1 MALSKITWAERVR
14 LVCIASIASAFAAVA
29 IPATIS
35 TPVEA
40 KTPGKTYCF
49 VGKCHRVKTIA
60 ETQAMVGKEEAIT
73 ASHYDDCSKDRF
85 NPCGLTSSGEQF
97 HPDRPDNT
105 ASPIYPDGTQLLV
118 WSPEN
123 KRALV
128 VRVNNAG
135 PYWGN
140 RTLDLSRAAAEKLG
154 FEGDGVAKL
163 KLKVIKAPEE
173 HETKYVKNRNYD
185 PVPGDI
191 GQYAS
196 LDEAQQGM
204 AVVLAFKATTGSPY
218 APVTTANAF
227 KGQGIGSN
235 MLVAEA
241 PQAMG
246 RSLTLAYSGEDVRHT
261 PIVFGGFSTQSRIGA
276 PSRSQEVAA
285 NQTEWDEDRVIDEPQ
300 PQVVAAM
307 TETSSITE
315 QAAAAPRQAAGE
327 PRQAAEAREAP
338 EAKKVPKARLAAAA
352 YEDDAK
358 PRKGKMKVVSDDD
371 DTKSKKKVASNR
383 DDGDIKGKKVARKSD
398 DDEDTKAKKKVARN
412 NDEDED
418 GRSERRRSRREVASY
433 EERRSYSAERD
444 YEYRSRFAQVER
456 NYGSGG
462 RSEGG
467 RSAGQLMSD
476 NLRPL

>member
-14 LVCIASIASAFAAVA
+14 LACIASIASAFAAVA

-163 KLKVIKAPEE
+163 KVKVIKAPEE

-196 LDEAQQGM
+196 LDDAQQGM
-204 AVVLAFKATTGSPY
+204 AVVLAFKATTGSPF

-227 KGQGIGSN
+227 KGQGIGST

-246 RSLTLAYSGEDVRHT
+246 RSVTLAYSGEDVQHT
-261 PIVFGGFSTQSRIGA
+261 PIAFGGFSTQSRIGA
-276 PSRSQEVAA
+276 PARGEEVAA
-285 NQTEWDEDRVIDEPQ
+285 NQTEWDEDRIVDEQ
-300 PQVVAAM
+300 PKVVAAL

-315 QAAAAPRQAAGE
+315 QAAAAA
-327 PRQAAEAREAP
+327 PRQAAEARDAP
-338 EAKKVPKARLAAAA
+338 EAKKAPKARLAAVAQD
-352 YEDDAK
+352 EDSK
-358 PRKGKMKVVSDDD
+358 PRKSA
-371 DTKSKKKVASNR
+371 KKKIAGDR
-383 DDGDIKGKKVARKSD
+383 DD
-398 DDEDTKAKKKVARN
+398 DTKAKKKVARK

-418 GRSERRRSRREVASY
+418 GKSERRRSRREVASY
-433 EERRSYSAERD
+433 EERRSYRAERD
-444 YEYRSRFAQVER
+444 YEYRSRYAQVER

-462 RSEGG
+462 NSEGG